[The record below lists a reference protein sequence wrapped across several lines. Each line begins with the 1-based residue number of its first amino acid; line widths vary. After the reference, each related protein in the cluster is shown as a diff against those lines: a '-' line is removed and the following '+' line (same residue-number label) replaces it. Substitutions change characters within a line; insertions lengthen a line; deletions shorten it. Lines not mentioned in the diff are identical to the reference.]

1 VSTYHSL
8 EEKDYG
14 KLTSQ
19 VSKRLL
25 ALLKPHWKWV
35 VGFLLCI
42 AIVSIVDSYTTFL
55 SSRIID
61 EGIIAGSRDA
71 IVKIVSTYGA
81 MILLQAVSVF
91 GFIYLVGVL
100 SERVRYDL
108 RKHMFNHLQQ
118 LSLSY
123 FSQTPVG
130 WIMSRLTSDTE
141 RFGCLI

>member
-61 EGIIAGSRDA
+61 EGIIAA
-71 IVKIVSTYGA
+71 HVSSMRA
-81 MILLQAVSVF
+81 S
-91 GFIYLVGVL
+91 
-100 SERVRYDL
+100 
-108 RKHMFNHLQQ
+108 
-118 LSLSY
+118 
-123 FSQTPVG
+123 
-130 WIMSRLTSDTE
+130 
-141 RFGCLI
+141 